1 MPIGWQVLGGVGLV
15 PMGFGSPAPGDGATE
30 GSVVGTYWSRPA
42 MDSELS
48 QQLAARHHGPVTSPF
63 ECVPFPG
70 ALGTPG
76 SLQGCCQQQQEGSG
90 ATSARAASVVA
101 SVHV

>member
-1 MPIGWQVLGGVGLV
+1 
-15 PMGFGSPAPGDGATE
+15 
-30 GSVVGTYWSRPA
+30 